1 MKKPFIIALCCIVA
15 AVAACKKKPVEPT
28 PEPVPQPVEFSEKYV
43 GNYLGNMV
51 LAIQGTIDTVSI
63 SVPMLFPFDSI
74 AMTITK
80 GDADNTVNATVIIDN
95 ELYQTSGTATAD
107 KADFDVVH
115 LILDKPDFNVTG
127 DVQFVATPAESD
139 SLNLSGSFAGTGTV
153 NFLGETY
160 PINATGTVNG
170 KLGKQ

>member
-1 MKKPFIIALCCIVA
+1 MKKSFIIALCCIVA

-28 PEPVPQPVEFSEKYV
+28 PEPEPQPVEFSEKYV

-51 LAIQGTIDTVSI
+51 LAIQGTIDTVNVN
-63 SVPMLFPFDSI
+63 VPMQFPFDSI

-80 GDADNTVNATVIIDN
+80 GDADNSINASVIIDN
-95 ELYQTSGTATAD
+95 ELYQTTGTASAE
-107 KADFDVVH
+107 KADFDMVH

-127 DVQFVATPAESD
+127 DAEFVATPAEGD
-139 SLNLSGSFAGTGTV
+139 SLNLSGNFSGTGTV
-153 NFLGETY
+153 NIAGGVY